1 MTEDYKFGFVTIIGK
16 PNVGKSTL
24 MNRIIGQK
32 ISITS
37 HRAQTTRHRILGI
50 HTDDEKQ
57 IVFVDTPGIHSVV
70 KKSNRKTINK
80 VINKTAISSIDGVDV
95 VCLMITASGWSEEDK
110 LVLKALQDTKIP
122 VVLVINKL
130 DKLTSVNKLLPLMA
144 ESAELYNF
152 AEIIPITALGKA
164 GDEHVDHLLPVLSK
178 YLPKSPAGFDEDQI
192 TDRSFR
198 FLVSELVREQLFRRL
213 GDELPYATAVE
224 VTEFEMSDGKAQI
237 GADIWVEKDSHK
249 AMVIGKKGESLKQI
263 GIGARRGCEN
273 LLEKKVFLEL
283 FVKVRSGWSDNAR
296 DLYSLGYDETI

>member
-80 VINKTAISSIDGVDV
+80 VINKTAISSIDGVDI
-95 VCLMITASGWSEEDK
+95 VCLMIAASGWSDDDK
-110 LVLKALQDTKIP
+110 LVLNALKETNIP
-122 VVLVINKL
+122 VVLIINKL
-130 DKLTSVNKLLPLMA
+130 DKLKSVNKLLPLMA
-144 ESAELYNF
+144 ESSELYDF

-164 GDEHVDHLLPVLSK
+164 GDEHVEHLLPVLDK

-224 VTEFEMSDGKAQI
+224 VTEFEMDDNKAQI

-249 AMVIGKKGESLKQI
+249 AMVIGKKGEALKQI

-296 DLYSLGYDETI
+296 DLYSLGYDEGI

>member
-50 HTDDEKQ
+50 HTDEQKQ

-95 VCLMITASGWSEEDK
+95 VCLMITASGLTEDDNS
-110 LVLKALQDTKIP
+110 VLNALGVTNTP
-122 VVLVINKL
+122 VVLIINKL
-130 DKLTSVNKLLPLMA
+130 DKLKSVNQLLPLID
-144 ESAELYNF
+144 ESSKFYDF

-164 GDEHVDHLLPVLSK
+164 GDEHVEHLLPILNK
-178 YLPKSPAGFDEDQI
+178 YLPVAPPGFDEDQI

-224 VTEFEMSDGKAQI
+224 ITQFEMHDDKAQI

-249 AMVIGKKGESLKQI
+249 AMVIGKKGEALKQI

-273 LLEKKVFLEL
+273 LLEKKVFLEPVSYTHL
-283 FVKVRSGWSDNAR
+283 TLPTKA
-296 DLYSLGYDETI
+296 